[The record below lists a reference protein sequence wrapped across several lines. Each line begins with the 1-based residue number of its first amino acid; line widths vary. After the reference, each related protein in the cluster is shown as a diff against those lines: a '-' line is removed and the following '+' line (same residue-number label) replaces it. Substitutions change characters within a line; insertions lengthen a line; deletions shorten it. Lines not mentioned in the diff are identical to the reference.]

1 HSSSTAMPRRSCP
14 TKPRARREDGS
25 ILNRDDVKAR
35 VYKVIAQVLKIEES
49 QIDEANSFTADLG
62 AESVQSVELMAG
74 FEEEFD
80 IEMDEDE
87 ALEVQNVGGAIDFI
101 GRYLD

>member
-1 HSSSTAMPRRSCP
+1 M
-14 TKPRARREDGS
+14 
-25 ILNRDDVKAR
+25 NRDDVKAR

-49 QIDEANSFTADLG
+49 QIDESNSFTADLG

-80 IEMDEDE
+80 IEMDE
-87 ALEVQNVGGAIDFI
+87 FS
-101 GRYLD
+101 

>member
-1 HSSSTAMPRRSCP
+1 ME
-14 TKPRARREDGS
+14 REE
-25 ILNRDDVKAR
+25 IKER
-35 VYKVIAQVLKIEES
+35 VYQVVSQVLKIDSGQIQEEHM
-49 QIDEANSFTADLG
+49 FTTDLG

-87 ALEVQNVGGAIDFI
+87 ALSVQTVGTAIDFI
-101 GRYLD
+101 AKYVE

>member
-1 HSSSTAMPRRSCP
+1 MDR
-14 TKPRARREDGS
+14 
-25 ILNRDDVKAR
+25 NDVKAR

-49 QIDEANSFTADLG
+49 QIDEANSFTTDLG

-87 ALEVQNVGGAIDFI
+87 ALEVQNVGDAIDFI

>member
-1 HSSSTAMPRRSCP
+1 M
-14 TKPRARREDGS
+14 
-25 ILNRDDVKAR
+25 NRDDVKAR

-87 ALEVQNVGGAIDFI
+87 ALEVQNVGDAIDFI

>member
-1 HSSSTAMPRRSCP
+1 M
-14 TKPRARREDGS
+14 
-25 ILNRDDVKAR
+25 NRDDVKAR

-49 QIDEANSFTADLG
+49 QIDESNSFTADLG

>member
-1 HSSSTAMPRRSCP
+1 M
-14 TKPRARREDGS
+14 D
-25 ILNRDDVKAR
+25 RDEIKER
-35 VYKVIAQVLKIEES
+35 VYKVIGQVLKIETD
-49 QIDEANSFTADLG
+49 QIEEANHFTSDLG

-87 ALEVQNVGGAIDFI
+87 ALSVQTVGSAIDFI
-101 GRYLD
+101 GKYVD

>member
-1 HSSSTAMPRRSCP
+1 M
-14 TKPRARREDGS
+14 
-25 ILNRDDVKAR
+25 NRDDVKAR

-49 QIDEANSFTADLG
+49 QIDESNSFTADLG

-87 ALEVQNVGGAIDFI
+87 ALDVQNVGGAIDFI

>member
-1 HSSSTAMPRRSCP
+1 MDRSEI
-14 TKPRARREDGS
+14 KE
-25 ILNRDDVKAR
+25 R
-35 VYKVIAQVLKIEES
+35 VYKVTIQVLKIEAE
-49 QIDEANSFTADLG
+49 QIQEENIFTADLG
-62 AESVQSVELMAG
+62 AESIQSVELMAG

>member
-1 HSSSTAMPRRSCP
+1 M
-14 TKPRARREDGS
+14 
-25 ILNRDDVKAR
+25 NRDDVKAR

-49 QIDEANSFTADLG
+49 RIDEANSFTADLG

>member
-1 HSSSTAMPRRSCP
+1 M
-14 TKPRARREDGS
+14 
-25 ILNRDDVKAR
+25 NRDDVKVR

-49 QIDEANSFTADLG
+49 QIEETNSFTTDLG

-80 IEMDEDE
+80 IEMEEDE
-87 ALEVQNVGGAIDFI
+87 ALEVQDVAGAIDFI

>member
-1 HSSSTAMPRRSCP
+1 M
-14 TKPRARREDGS
+14 
-25 ILNRDDVKAR
+25 NRDDVKAR

>member
-1 HSSSTAMPRRSCP
+1 MDR
-14 TKPRARREDGS
+14 
-25 ILNRDDVKAR
+25 NDVKSR
-35 VYKVIAQVLKIEES
+35 VYKVIASVLKIDEG

-87 ALEVQNVGGAIDFI
+87 ALGVQTVGDAIEFI
-101 GRYLD
+101 GKHLD

>member
-1 HSSSTAMPRRSCP
+1 M
-14 TKPRARREDGS
+14 
-25 ILNRDDVKAR
+25 
-35 VYKVIAQVLKIEES
+35 IAQVLKIEES
-49 QIDEANSFTADLG
+49 QIDEANSFTTDLG

-87 ALEVQNVGGAIDFI
+87 ALEVQNVGDAIEFI

>member
-1 HSSSTAMPRRSCP
+1 MM
-14 TKPRARREDGS
+14 
-25 ILNRDDVKAR
+25 NRDDVKVR

-49 QIDEANSFTADLG
+49 QIEETNSFTTDLG

-80 IEMDEDE
+80 IEMEEDE
-87 ALEVQNVGGAIDFI
+87 ALEVQDVAGAIDFI

>member
-1 HSSSTAMPRRSCP
+1 MPTRYSP
-14 TKPRARREDGS
+14 AALGS
-25 ILNRDDVKAR
+25 FA
-35 VYKVIAQVLKIEES
+35 AQVLKIEES
-49 QIDEANSFTADLG
+49 QIEETNSFTTDLG

-80 IEMDEDE
+80 IEMEEDE
-87 ALEVQNVGGAIDFI
+87 ALEVQDVAGAIDFI